1 MSALD
6 VSAAPFAAAALDE
19 YFAARAADVDA
30 ARFGVRDGI
39 RFLADRGFTEAN
51 LAPSIETVARV
62 ARHDLASAF
71 SAWAHRMATW
81 YVDLSPPAS
90 PLRDLLPGLRG
101 GDVIGAT
108 ALATGTARYLSGAPL
123 PVTFREADGEIVL
136 SGRIPWASNLLPP
149 FVAVTA
155 AAHADDDRRAI
166 VIAITDRTPG
176 VSVAPHPDLLAL
188 QATGSSTVAL
198 DAARVPA
205 GYVISEDLDEFVE
218 TVIAPFLLLQ
228 SAFCRGLAERALEE
242 TGANLRGPIGDA
254 FGADVDRLESAAS
267 DARVRLA
274 HLAADAAPGGR
285 LPVPIRDLLRI
296 RLDWAG
302 IAGEAVRVELATAGG
317 RAFMRSNPTARRVR
331 EAAFLPIQAPTE
343 AQLRWTLSRSA

>member
-1 MSALD
+1 VSALE
-6 VSAAPFAAAALDE
+6 VSAPPIADAALDE
-19 YFAARAADVDA
+19 YFASRAADVDA
-30 ARFGVRDGI
+30 ARVDVRDGI
-39 RFLADRGFTEAN
+39 RFLAGTGFTEAD
-51 LAPSIETVARV
+51 LQASIETVARV
-62 ARHDLASAF
+62 ARYDLASAF

-81 YVDLSPPAS
+81 YVGLSPANS
-90 PLRDLLPGLRG
+90 PLRGLLPKLRIA
-101 GDVIGAT
+101 DVIGAT

-123 PVTFREADGEIVL
+123 PITFREADGEL
-136 SGRIPWASNLLPP
+136 ALAGRIPWASNLLPP

-198 DAARVPA
+198 DGVRVPA
-205 GYVISEDLDEFVE
+205 GNVISEDLDEFVE

-242 TGANLRGPIGDA
+242 AGANLRGPIGDA
-254 FGADVDRLESAAS
+254 FGADVDRLESAAD
-267 DARVRLA
+267 DARTRLA
-274 HLAADAAPGGR
+274 RLAADAAAGGR
-285 LPVPIRDLLRI
+285 LPVPVRDLLQL

-302 IAGEAVRVELATAGG
+302 IAGEAVRIEFATAGG
-317 RAFMRSNPTARRVR
+317 RAFMRSNATARRLR